1 MPNWADCEMSVVL
14 PSKNADKFENLFLER
29 DSENNKEK
37 ERYFARCFKHYSE
50 RETNKHGLTRLF
62 IHFDAAWSLNSCMV
76 DGYPQESEGKCPT
89 LEDVCKEMN
98 VIRLSAYS
106 REPGLEF
113 EEQMLY
119 SSENGFFYDS
129 RDMYCEPCY
138 DFLDEDESLE
148 EGAEM

>member
-1 MPNWADCEMSVVL
+1 MVL
-14 PSKNADKFENLFLER
+14 
-29 DSENNKEK
+29 SEWV
-37 ERYFARCFKHYSE
+37 
-50 RETNKHGLTRLF
+50 LTLPKPKPK
-62 IHFDAAWSLNSCMV
+62 L
-76 DGYPQESEGKCPT
+76 
-89 LEDVCKEMN
+89 N